1 MKIDN
6 LSYEETLIEL
16 DKILKDLEG
25 DDCSLNQSI
34 DKFKQGILLYNHC
47 NELLSKAEG
56 EVKIILK
63 DDSGNIRD
71 EEFLMEG

>member
-6 LSYEETLIEL
+6 LSYEETLVE
-16 DKILKDLEG
+16 LEG
-25 DDCSLNQSI
+25 VLKELEDGECTLSESI
-34 DKFKQGILLYNHC
+34 DKFKSGIALYNHC

-56 EVKIILK
+56 EVKIVLK
-63 DDSGNIRD
+63 DSNGDRKD